1 MFRPLVIIA
10 VILGAVIFKHLDL
23 KTLTLKDPILDTL
36 YIVVFAVVMFVLLRG
51 KK

>member
-10 VILGAVIFKHLDL
+10 VILGAVIFKHFDL
-23 KTLTLKDPILDTL
+23 KTMTLKDPWLDAL
-36 YIVVFAVVMFVLLRG
+36 YIIVFAVVMFLLLRG